1 MSGSDITPEI
11 LKTMRLTARCAN
23 EILEALEEHPISPE
37 ELEAY
42 YRNRAPIDEDSA
54 EFFFPE

>member
-23 EILEALEEHPISPE
+23 EILEALETLTDNAPSCEI
-37 ELEAY
+37 EA
-42 YRNRAPIDEDSA
+42 ILQETWIKV
-54 EFFFPE
+54 